1 MKRVLAGLAVAI
13 GCTVCAPAWAQPREF
28 PARPVRLVVPV
39 PPGGSLDV
47 MSRILSPKWGEV
59 MGQNVIIDYRP
70 GANTIVGSE
79 HVARAPA
86 DGYTLLINTL
96 PFVVNPALYPK
107 MPFDT
112 ARDFAPVSLLGSSPF
127 VLVVHPSVPA
137 KSVKELIALAKA
149 RPGDLNYASAGN
161 GSNLHVAAELF
172 KNLTGTNIV
181 HVPYGGGGPA
191 LIAILNGEAGLS
203 FLSLVAVTGHIA
215 TGRMRALGITTAK
228 RSKVTPQLPTIA
240 EQGVAGYDFGAW
252 FGVYA
257 PAATPA
263 PVVKTLN
270 DAINRALTDPVL
282 AERFDKEGAV
292 IVEDSPVVPPL
303 LPTQT
308 SFVADPVFALEPA
321 PEDHVRELVGARGH
335 GPRIGLAVRPWR
347 GDGYAAVV
355 VEALQAVR
363 AAIAAT
369 VIVFAFHP
377 ERDLPLARSTAEALA
392 AQVVSDLPPREM
404 MAAIGTMDILV
415 GARLHALICAVVTGV
430 PPVGLSYDPKVDALF
445 RRIGVGHLLP
455 LAGLQ
460 AAQFQQAVLAAWQ
473 NREETRSR
481 LLQLHGSL
489 REEALRA
496 ADLAEALLSTAA
508 G

>member
-1 MKRVLAGLAVAI
+1 MKRALAGLAVAI
-13 GCTVCAPAWAQPREF
+13 GCAACASAWAQPREY
-28 PARPVRLVVPV
+28 PVRPVRLVVPV

-47 MSRILSPKWGEV
+47 MARILSPKWGEV

-127 VLVVHPSVPA
+127 VLVVHPSVPV
-137 KSVKELIALAKA
+137 KSVKELVALAKA
-149 RPGDLNYASAGN
+149 RPGELNYSSAGN

-172 KNLTGTNIV
+172 KNLTGANIV

-191 LIAILNGEAGLS
+191 LIAILNGETGVS

-240 EQGVAGYDFGAW
+240 EQGVPGYDFGAW

-270 DAINRALTDPVL
+270 DAISRALNDPVL

-292 IVEDSPVVPPL
+292 IVGGSP
-303 LPTQT
+303 
-308 SFVADPVFALEPA
+308 S
-321 PEDHVRELVGARGH
+321 
-335 GPRIGLAVRPWR
+335 
-347 GDGYAAVV
+347 
-355 VEALQAVR
+355 
-363 AAIAAT
+363 
-369 VIVFAFHP
+369 
-377 ERDLPLARSTAEALA
+377 ALA
-392 AQVVSDLPPREM
+392 AHVKAELALWAKVVKS
-404 MAAIGTMDILV
+404 
-415 GARLHALICAVVTGV
+415 
-430 PPVGLSYDPKVDALF
+430 
-445 RRIGVGHLLP
+445 
-455 LAGLQ
+455 AGL
-460 AAQFQQAVLAAWQ
+460 
-473 NREETRSR
+473 RI
-481 LLQLHGSL
+481 
-489 REEALRA
+489 
-496 ADLAEALLSTAA
+496 D
-508 G
+508 

>member
-1 MKRVLAGLAVAI
+1 MKRSIAIAAAVI
-13 GCTVCAPAWAQPREF
+13 GCAACAPAGAQPKEF

-47 MSRILSPKWGEV
+47 MARILGPKWGEM
-59 MGQNVIIDYRP
+59 MGQNVVIDYRP

-86 DGYTLLINTL
+86 DGYTLLISTL

-112 ARDFAPVSLLGSSPF
+112 ERDFAPVALLGSSPF

-137 KSVKELIALAKA
+137 KSVKELIALARA
-149 RPGDLNYASAGN
+149 QPGQLHYSSAGN

-191 LIAILNGEAGLS
+191 LIAILNGEAGVS

-240 EQGVAGYDFGAW
+240 EQGVPGYDFGAW

-270 DAINRALTDPVL
+270 DAINRALRDPAL
-282 AERFDKEGAV
+282 AERFDKEGAE
-292 IVEDSPVVPPL
+292 IAGGSP
-303 LPTQT
+303 
-308 SFVADPVFALEPA
+308 A
-321 PEDHVRELVGARGH
+321 
-335 GPRIGLAVRPWR
+335 
-347 GDGYAAVV
+347 
-355 VEALQAVR
+355 
-363 AAIAAT
+363 
-369 VIVFAFHP
+369 
-377 ERDLPLARSTAEALA
+377 ALA
-392 AQVVSDLPPREM
+392 AHVKAELALWAKVVKS
-404 MAAIGTMDILV
+404 
-415 GARLHALICAVVTGV
+415 
-430 PPVGLSYDPKVDALF
+430 
-445 RRIGVGHLLP
+445 
-455 LAGLQ
+455 AGL
-460 AAQFQQAVLAAWQ
+460 
-473 NREETRSR
+473 RI
-481 LLQLHGSL
+481 
-489 REEALRA
+489 
-496 ADLAEALLSTAA
+496 D
-508 G
+508 

>member
-1 MKRVLAGLAVAI
+1 MGTKTLAYVAAGVCVAI
-13 GCTVCAPAWAQPREF
+13 CPPALAQPKDF
-28 PARPVRLVVPV
+28 PARPIRVVVPV

-47 MSRILSPKWGEV
+47 MARIVSPKWGEI

-112 ARDFAPVSLLGSSPF
+112 ARDFAPVSYIGSSPF
-127 VLVVHPSVPA
+127 VLVVHPSIPA

-149 RPGDLNYASAGN
+149 HPGKLNYSSAGN

-191 LIAILNGEAGLS
+191 LIAILNGEAGVS
-203 FLSLVAVTGHIA
+203 FLSLVAVTGHVA

-228 RSKVTPQLPTIA
+228 RSKVMPQLATIA

-263 PVVKTLN
+263 PVIRTLN
-270 DAINRALTDPVL
+270 ETITRAMRDPGL

-292 IVEDSPVVPPL
+292 IVAGSP
-303 LPTQT
+303 
-308 SFVADPVFALEPA
+308 
-321 PEDHVRELVGARGH
+321 
-335 GPRIGLAVRPWR
+335 
-347 GDGYAAVV
+347 
-355 VEALQAVR
+355 
-363 AAIAAT
+363 
-369 VIVFAFHP
+369 
-377 ERDLPLARSTAEALA
+377 
-392 AQVVSDLPPREM
+392 
-404 MAAIGTMDILV
+404 
-415 GARLHALICAVVTGV
+415 
-430 PPVGLSYDPKVDALF
+430 
-445 RRIGVGHLLP
+445 
-455 LAGLQ
+455 
-460 AAQFQQAVLAAWQ
+460 
-473 NREETRSR
+473 
-481 LLQLHGSL
+481 
-489 REEALRA
+489 
-496 ADLAEALLSTAA
+496 ADLAAHVKSELALWAKVVKSA
-508 G
+508 GLRID

>member
-1 MKRVLAGLAVAI
+1 MKRVFAGLAAAI
-13 GCTVCAPAWAQPREF
+13 ACAVCASAWSQPKEF
-28 PARPVRLVVPV
+28 PVRPVRLVVPV

-79 HVARAPA
+79 HVARSPA

-112 ARDFAPVSLLGSSPF
+112 ARDFAPVSYLGSSPF

-149 RPGDLNYASAGN
+149 HPGKLNYSSAGN

-172 KNLTGTNIV
+172 KNLTGASIV

-240 EQGVAGYDFGAW
+240 EQGVPGYDFGAW

-257 PAATPA
+257 PVATPA

-270 DAINRALTDPVL
+270 DTIERALRDPAL
-282 AERFDKEGAV
+282 AGRFDKEGAV
-292 IVEDSPVVPPL
+292 IVGGPP
-303 LPTQT
+303 
-308 SFVADPVFALEPA
+308 S
-321 PEDHVRELVGARGH
+321 
-335 GPRIGLAVRPWR
+335 
-347 GDGYAAVV
+347 
-355 VEALQAVR
+355 
-363 AAIAAT
+363 
-369 VIVFAFHP
+369 
-377 ERDLPLARSTAEALA
+377 
-392 AQVVSDLPPREM
+392 
-404 MAAIGTMDILV
+404 
-415 GARLHALICAVVTGV
+415 
-430 PPVGLSYDPKVDALF
+430 
-445 RRIGVGHLLP
+445 
-455 LAGLQ
+455 
-460 AAQFQQAVLAAWQ
+460 VLAAHVKAELGLWAKVVK
-473 NREETRSR
+473 SA
-481 LLQLHGSL
+481 GL
-489 REEALRA
+489 RI
-496 ADLAEALLSTAA
+496 D
-508 G
+508 

>member
-1 MKRVLAGLAVAI
+1 MKSVLAGLVAAI
-13 GCTVCAPAWAQPREF
+13 GCAVCAPALAQPREF
-28 PARPVRLVVPV
+28 PVRPVRLVVPV

-59 MGQNVIIDYRP
+59 MGQNVIVDYRP

-112 ARDFAPVSLLGSSPF
+112 ERDFAPVSLLGSSPF

-137 KSVKELIALAKA
+137 KSVKELIALARA
-149 RPGDLNYASAGN
+149 HPGKLNYSSAGN

-191 LIAILNGEAGLS
+191 LIAILNGEAGVS

-215 TGRMRALGITTAK
+215 TGRMRALGITSAK

-257 PAATPA
+257 PAKAPA
-263 PVVKTLN
+263 PVIKTLN
-270 DAINRALTDPVL
+270 DAITRALRDPAL
-282 AERFDKEGAV
+282 AERFDKEGAE
-292 IVEDSPVVPPL
+292 IVGGPP
-303 LPTQT
+303 
-308 SFVADPVFALEPA
+308 S
-321 PEDHVRELVGARGH
+321 
-335 GPRIGLAVRPWR
+335 
-347 GDGYAAVV
+347 
-355 VEALQAVR
+355 
-363 AAIAAT
+363 
-369 VIVFAFHP
+369 
-377 ERDLPLARSTAEALA
+377 
-392 AQVVSDLPPREM
+392 
-404 MAAIGTMDILV
+404 
-415 GARLHALICAVVTGV
+415 
-430 PPVGLSYDPKVDALF
+430 
-445 RRIGVGHLLP
+445 
-455 LAGLQ
+455 
-460 AAQFQQAVLAAWQ
+460 VLAAHVKAELALWAKVVK
-473 NREETRSR
+473 SA
-481 LLQLHGSL
+481 GL
-489 REEALRA
+489 RI
-496 ADLAEALLSTAA
+496 D
-508 G
+508 